1 MKKIMFNDKYGLTN
15 AVLQGRKTVTRRIYT
30 EGIYGESSI
39 ACNPPRIDEVQRGVN
54 SKQIRSHLA
63 KYQVGEVLAIAQSYK
78 NIGLENC
85 GGAAWTNKMFVKA
98 ELMPHQI
105 EITDVRVERLQD
117 ITYVDCIQEGIEL
130 IPKRTCDSS
139 DTLYWYGIKETYI
152 NREYTPIEAFA
163 KLIDRLSGKGTW
175 DNNPYVFRY
184 EFKLIK

>member
-15 AVLQGRKTVTRRIYT
+15 AVLQGRKSVTRRIYT

-39 ACNPPRIDEVQRGVN
+39 ACNPPRIDEVQRGIN

-78 NIGLENC
+78 NIGLEDC

-105 EITDVRVERLQD
+105 EITNVRVERLQD
-117 ITYVDCIQEGIEL
+117 I
-130 IPKRTCDSS
+130 S
-139 DTLYWYGIKETYI
+139 D
-152 NREYTPIEAFA
+152 
-163 KLIDRLSGKGTW
+163 D
-175 DNNPYVFRY
+175 D
-184 EFKLIK
+184 